1 MEEEIMKEIYSI
13 KERQCYSEVYD
24 IINFLDEDLKQKIP
38 KKWIEFLEK
47 TKMNNY
53 ITTINPYMPL
63 EMQKINKQSKLII
76 SYLYIKYLS
85 DDDEKVFFV
94 EKENLEKNE
103 KMKKYENLEQDI
115 WAKNKMENINKPN
128 NKMII
133 AEKENFFIKLK
144 RWFFK
149 FLKK

>member
-1 MEEEIMKEIYSI
+1 MKEIYSI

-38 KKWIEFLEK
+38 KKWIEFLEE
-47 TKMNNY
+47 TKMSNY

-103 KMKKYENLEQDI
+103 RMKKYENLEQDI

>member
-1 MEEEIMKEIYSI
+1 MKEIYSI

-47 TKMNNY
+47 TKMSNY

-103 KMKKYENLEQDI
+103 RMKKYENLEQDI
-115 WAKNKMENINKPN
+115 LTKNKMENINKPN

>member
-24 IINFLDEDLKQKIP
+24 IIIFLDEDLKQKIP

-47 TKMNNY
+47 TKMSNY

-94 EKENLEKNE
+94 EKENL
-103 KMKKYENLEQDI
+103 
-115 WAKNKMENINKPN
+115 
-128 NKMII
+128 
-133 AEKENFFIKLK
+133 
-144 RWFFK
+144 
-149 FLKK
+149 

>member
-47 TKMNNY
+47 TKMSNY

-103 KMKKYENLEQDI
+103 RMKKYEKI
-115 WAKNKMENINKPN
+115 
-128 NKMII
+128 
-133 AEKENFFIKLK
+133 
-144 RWFFK
+144 
-149 FLKK
+149 

>member
-1 MEEEIMKEIYSI
+1 MKEIYSI

-103 KMKKYENLEQDI
+103 KIKKYENLEQDI

>member
-1 MEEEIMKEIYSI
+1 MKEIYSI

-47 TKMNNY
+47 TKMSNY

-103 KMKKYENLEQDI
+103 RMKKYENLEQDI
-115 WAKNKMENINKPN
+115 WTKNKMENINKPN

-133 AEKENFFIKLK
+133 AEKENIFIKLK

>member
-1 MEEEIMKEIYSI
+1 MKEIYSI

-47 TKMNNY
+47 TKMSNY

-85 DDDEKVFFV
+85 GDDEKVFFV

-103 KMKKYENLEQDI
+103 RMKKYENLEQDI
-115 WAKNKMENINKPN
+115 WTKNKMENINKPN